1 MSLNFSSFRNLRK
14 FRTTLGT
21 VEQAQLVISITVI
34 VSLVTI
40 LTVRRTSAHSIDLLL
55 FGSVLTVGI
64 FGFMIVYFTLR
75 YGRLLEEQKQELL
88 ALNTFAESVN
98 RAIDMQYL
106 LQTALHEVMRLLDIE
121 YGWIYRVDGS
131 HFILSATKGTEELD
145 LSIVNTALDI
155 HHKQLDWCRSPRI
168 AKLPKHSSVHAVWEF
183 VPLESWA
190 SVPIM
195 TKDQLSGL
203 IVAASKNSSAF
214 SHKQIDLMAAF
225 ANQIGIAMENAM
237 LFERVRKSE
246 ERYVDLFENSPD
258 MSHIVDQEGIIISCN
273 QTEANRL
280 GYRKDELVGHS
291 VLKLY
296 TTEYHPKVKQ
306 LLREMFEQ
314 NWELKGI
321 EERFLMRNGDPVDV
335 SVNASIMRD
344 VKGTMFIR
352 SVARDIS
359 EKKKLEDKI
368 IHAQR
373 IDSIG
378 NLAGGIS
385 HDFNN
390 ILTSILGSTAIMKR
404 KMKRDDPWYRF
415 VDIIETAAKRGAG
428 LTRQLL
434 AFARK
439 GATEFRPIVVNDIIE
454 ETLRLFERSTDKS
467 ITLHKEFTNA
477 VCLINGDDGQL
488 QQSLLNILINAR
500 DAMPEGGTIS
510 IQSAKV
516 RFDESN
522 TVPEVR
528 PGEYAVITIRDTG
541 IGMSHDTLQHIF
553 EPFYT
558 TKDQGKGTG
567 LGLSVVYGVVNSHNG
582 FITVHS
588 DLGHGAIFTLHF
600 PLLPVTEIPKRASRT
615 TTLKHGTEHILVV
628 DDEKEVGTVISGM
641 LNDLGYR
648 VMVVDSGRKAVAL
661 YKTGSRFDIVIL
673 DMNMPKMSGKDT
685 FIKLK
690 EIDNHIRV
698 IISTGYS
705 NRSIDTTQLRDD
717 VSGFLQKPYQLEEL
731 SSILRIVLDKK

>member
-1 MSLNFSSFRNLRK
+1 
-14 FRTTLGT
+14 
-21 VEQAQLVISITVI
+21 
-34 VSLVTI
+34 
-40 LTVRRTSAHSIDLLL
+40 
-55 FGSVLTVGI
+55 
-64 FGFMIVYFTLR
+64 
-75 YGRLLEEQKQELL
+75 
-88 ALNTFAESVN
+88 
-98 RAIDMQYL
+98 
-106 LQTALHEVMRLLDIE
+106 
-121 YGWIYRVDGS
+121 
-131 HFILSATKGTEELD
+131 
-145 LSIVNTALDI
+145 
-155 HHKQLDWCRSPRI
+155 
-168 AKLPKHSSVHAVWEF
+168 
-183 VPLESWA
+183 
-190 SVPIM
+190 
-195 TKDQLSGL
+195 
-203 IVAASKNSSAF
+203 
-214 SHKQIDLMAAF
+214 
-225 ANQIGIAMENAM
+225 
-237 LFERVRKSE
+237 
-246 ERYVDLFENSPD
+246 
-258 MSHIVDQEGIIISCN
+258 
-273 QTEANRL
+273 
-280 GYRKDELVGHS
+280 
-291 VLKLY
+291 
-296 TTEYHPKVKQ
+296 
-306 LLREMFEQ
+306 
-314 NWELKGI
+314 
-321 EERFLMRNGDPVDV
+321 
-335 SVNASIMRD
+335 
-344 VKGTMFIR
+344 
-352 SVARDIS
+352 
-359 EKKKLEDKI
+359 
-368 IHAQR
+368 
-373 IDSIG
+373 
-378 NLAGGIS
+378 
-385 HDFNN
+385 
-390 ILTSILGSTAIMKR
+390 MKR